1 MLKVS
6 STEEAGGCFK
16 RERQRPV
23 QTRPEERQGR
33 TGRRE
38 QEEEKEKG
46 RKDKEED
53 GRIWQGRWR
62 SGQKEEE
69 ECRQGE
75 DKEEENSQIWQG
87 RWRIVNTQLRVRVR
101 ATAQRRRSQGS
112 MPPLPWRVRVGDYED
127 SPVVISVK
135 HITTYKIIIQLS
147 VKSCINKEVLVTI
160 KEKEGRRR
168 SILPVC
174 VTYVDSYINNF

>member
-1 MLKVS
+1 
-6 STEEAGGCFK
+6 
-16 RERQRPV
+16 
-23 QTRPEERQGR
+23 
-33 TGRRE
+33 
-38 QEEEKEKG
+38 
-46 RKDKEED
+46 
-53 GRIWQGRWR
+53 
-62 SGQKEEE
+62 
-69 ECRQGE
+69 
-75 DKEEENSQIWQG
+75 
-87 RWRIVNTQLRVRVR
+87 
-101 ATAQRRRSQGS
+101 

-168 SILPVC
+168 SILPAC